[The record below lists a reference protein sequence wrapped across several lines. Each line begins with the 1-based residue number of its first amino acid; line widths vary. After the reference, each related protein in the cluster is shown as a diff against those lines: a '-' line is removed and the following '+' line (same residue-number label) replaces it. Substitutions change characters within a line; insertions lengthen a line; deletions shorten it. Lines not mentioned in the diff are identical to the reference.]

1 MPRTDLALALCLAA
15 LTAASRI
22 PFRSR
27 LLPTWDAIQF
37 ALALREYDVV
47 KHQPHPPGYILYVAL
62 GRALNVLAA
71 DPAATLTWLAVAAS
85 AVTVFLAY
93 RLAWTLYGRATAVL
107 AALGLAASP
116 LFWFYG
122 LVGLPYTAEA
132 ALATLVAA
140 TVWRLRHGRPA
151 DVAWSAIVLGLAG
164 GIRQSVLLLLF
175 PLWAGAVHVAFRRW
189 RPLLAGVGVLALT
202 VAAWLVPM
210 IWLTGGGAA
219 YLAAALELFDSTVR
233 RTTVLADW
241 HGNVLS
247 VVESLLLGVGVLGLV
262 LLPAGAAGL
271 RHLARGEGRAW
282 LFAGWILPP
291 LLVYTF
297 VHFGQ
302 YGYLCTV
309 LPALYIVIAR
319 AVVRVAA
326 TRGPAGPPWRARG
339 RWAAAAGAFAMVL
352 TAHVAFFTRAES
364 IEVPGL
370 EAEPGSERRETWLLA
385 GYRFRLWP
393 HTVRGL
399 REQEEVIRAYARA
412 VRDSFPPG
420 DTVLVTELGNRRSF
434 PWFRHAMYYLPE
446 YPVYHLRLGI
456 FTRGYL
462 ASHRDTTMA
471 ALADPDVIL
480 PATARRLV
488 WMVDYWNPAIPRP
501 AGLRAIPVDYGRW
514 LYVLELERRVVEHGG
529 YRLTPVTALARLR

>member
-37 ALALREYDVV
+37 ALALREYDLV

-62 GRALNVLAA
+62 GRAVNALAA

-93 RLAWTLYGRATAVL
+93 RLAWTLYGRPTAVL
-107 AALGLAASP
+107 TALGLAASP

-140 TVWRLRHGRPA
+140 AVWRLRHGRPV

-164 GIRQSVLLLLF
+164 GVRQSVLLLLF
-175 PLWAGAVHVAFRRW
+175 PLWAGAIRVALPGW
-189 RPLLAGVGVLALT
+189 RPLLIGLGVLGLT

-210 IWLTGGGAA
+210 IWLAGGATV
-219 YLAAALELFDSTVR
+219 YLTAALELFDSTVR

-241 HGNVLS
+241 QGNVLS
-247 VVESLLLGVGVLGLV
+247 LGESLLLGVGVLAVV
-262 LLPAGAAGL
+262 LLPASAAGMRGL
-271 RHLARGEGRAW
+271 VRGEGRAW
-282 LFAGWILPP
+282 LFAGWIVPP

-319 AVVRVAA
+319 ALVRFAA
-326 TRGPAGPPWRARG
+326 TAAPAGPRWRARA
-339 RWAAAAGAFAMVL
+339 RWAVAAAVVVVAL
-352 TAHVAFFTRAES
+352 TAHAAFFTRAES
-364 IEVPGL
+364 TEVPGL
-370 EAEPGSERRETWLLA
+370 EAEPGSEGRATWLLV

-393 HTVRGL
+393 HTARGL

-412 VRDSFPPG
+412 VRQGFPPA
-420 DTVLVTELGNRRSF
+420 DTVLVTELGNRRSS
-434 PWFRHAMYYLPE
+434 PWFRHVMYYLPE

-462 ASHRDTTMA
+462 ASHHDSTMA
-471 ALADPDVIL
+471 ALADPDVFL

-488 WMVDYWNPAIPRP
+488 WVVDYWNPAIPRP
-501 AGLRAIPVDYGRW
+501 AGLHAVPVDYGRW

-529 YRLTPVTALARLR
+529 YRLTPVTAVARLR